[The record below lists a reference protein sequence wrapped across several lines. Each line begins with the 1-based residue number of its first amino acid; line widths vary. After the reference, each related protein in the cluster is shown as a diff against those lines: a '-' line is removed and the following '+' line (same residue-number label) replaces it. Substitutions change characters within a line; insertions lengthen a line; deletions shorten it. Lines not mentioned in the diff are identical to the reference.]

1 LRGADEPG
9 WTEPDLSSG
18 AARTERLVPIFSHHW
33 VGPDSSSP
41 HRWRKSTSLAW
52 INGLTFIALT
62 VLQNRGRPDITG
74 KPHLIEILPFLAIL
88 WTLTSTLGNL
98 RGIAGWLFFGCPKWR
113 AADYLGVAAGRL
125 LAASEVA
132 AHLFGGKLL

>member
-1 LRGADEPG
+1 MKNLVGRSQIFPAA
-9 WTEPDLSSG
+9 LHMRSG
-18 AARTERLVPIFSHHW
+18 LCQSFPLLDRTGFALVA
-33 VGPDSSSP
+33 
-41 HRWRKSTSLAW
+41 HRWHKSTSFAW